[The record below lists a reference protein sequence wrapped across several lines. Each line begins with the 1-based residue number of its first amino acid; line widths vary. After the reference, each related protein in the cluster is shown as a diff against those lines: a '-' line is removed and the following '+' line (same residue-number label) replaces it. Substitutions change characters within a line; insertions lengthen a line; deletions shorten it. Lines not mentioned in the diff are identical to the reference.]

1 MKKTKPT
8 LVVLL
13 VLCVF
18 NTLIAHEKLHIT
30 LEPHTQTST
39 DGLSTAKYAAPFT
52 TYIYDDGWVGGIDP
66 IGTITSLDIIIVQS
80 GDLVITANTICAE
93 VRIDAG
99 ASLTVNTGV
108 SLEVSV
114 ILMSSTSISFSSFIS
129 NGTILGSPVVSY
141 DRFTEEL
148 GTNDLI
154 SSPVTSTEIFVDFAV
169 ANTLTLADNG
179 FVRAFAPYN
188 TVTGAYENY
197 DVDLNLSTPI
207 TLGKGYRAATKISGG
222 GFLRFTGT
230 VETGD
235 VNGIALSDAAAGCAW
250 NLVGNPYPSYID
262 AASFLSENTSE
273 LDPSYIAIYGYDG
286 DASDGWE
293 VLNLSAIQASG
304 DNELIAPGQGFF
316 VKSKSGGGSVD
327 FKATMRRTGT
337 SDDFVVGRSSTS
349 PHYGHIKLNL
359 SSGSSLYS
367 TDFYFNSNASEGLD
381 PGYDASI
388 FGVSPPAFSI
398 YSSLVVDNVE
408 IPLAIQALSNT
419 DMTNVVVPLGVNA
432 SQGQELVFSIIESDM
447 SDTTNMYLEDAVNNT
462 VTLLNT
468 SDYIFTPATDL
479 SGTGRF
485 FLRFE
490 TSTLSTVDVDVES
503 VKIYANN
510 AAKTITINGQLQNNT
525 VAKLFDTNGRLV
537 LTNVLNTNN
546 TTQSIDVSQISSGV
560 YILEL
565 DNTTNERR
573 TEKLIIR

>member
-148 GTNDLI
+148 GTNNLI

-197 DVDLNLSTPI
+197 DVNLNLSTPI

-230 VETGD
+230 GETGD

-250 NLVGNPYPSYID
+250 NLIGNPYPSYID
-262 AASFLSENTSE
+262 AASFLSENASE
-273 LDPSYIAIYGYDG
+273 LDPGYIGIYGYDG
-286 DASDGWE
+286 DASDGWTIW
-293 VLNLSAIQASG
+293 NSASMAALAG
-304 DNELIAPGQGFF
+304 TELIAPGQGFF